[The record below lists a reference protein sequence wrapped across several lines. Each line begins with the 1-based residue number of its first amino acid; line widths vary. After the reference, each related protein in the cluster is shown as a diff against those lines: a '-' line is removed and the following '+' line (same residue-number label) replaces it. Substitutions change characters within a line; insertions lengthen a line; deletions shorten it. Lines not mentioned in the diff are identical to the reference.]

1 LELQEQIC
9 EFSDLLKISLLA
21 NNALRKHNTDII
33 DKFRHMFTVPD
44 SEIAPSLASSLAAM
58 LITEALSSD

>member
-9 EFSDLLKISLLA
+9 EFSDLLKTSLLA
-21 NNALRKHNTDII
+21 NNALRKHNTDVI
-33 DKFRHMFTVPD
+33 DKFRRMFTIPD
-44 SEIAPSLASSLAAM
+44 SEIAPFLASSLAAT